1 MVDFLLSDPENGGGL
16 ADVTTTLGVT
26 FEGYLDYE
34 I

>member
-1 MVDFLLSDPENGGGL
+1 MCGTFRVVLILGGL